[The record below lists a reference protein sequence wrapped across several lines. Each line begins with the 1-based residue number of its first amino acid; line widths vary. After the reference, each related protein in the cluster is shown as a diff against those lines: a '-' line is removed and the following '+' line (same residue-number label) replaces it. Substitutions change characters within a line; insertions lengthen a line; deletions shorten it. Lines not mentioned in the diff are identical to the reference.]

1 MEHHFSDRDGWRKW
15 LAENHSSYDELSMI
29 IYKKHTGKKCVA
41 YNDAVEEALCFG
53 WIDGK
58 IKRVNEDYYTI
69 RFTPRNP
76 KSRWSATNLNRVNKM
91 IAENRMTPAGLLAFN
106 EYVKKPDLGYDN
118 RSSGE
123 TKIPEDLNE
132 ALNNNETALNH
143 FIGFPPSA
151 KRIYIGWLNSAKRPE
166 TRKTRIIKI
175 VKASELNKKPGMT
188 I

>member
-1 MEHHFSDRDGWRKW
+1 MELYFSDREGWRDW
-15 LAENHSSYDELSMI
+15 LAENHNSSDELSMI

-58 IKRVNEDYYTI
+58 IKRVNDDYYII

-76 KSRWSATNLNRVNKM
+76 KSRWSAINLERVNKM

-106 EYVKKPDLGYDN
+106 EYLKKPGLGYDN

-123 TKIPEDLNE
+123 IEVPSDLDK
-132 ALNNNETALNH
+132 ALNNNIDALNNFH
-143 FIGFPPSA
+143 KFPPSA
-151 KRIYIGWLNSAKRPE
+151 KRTYIGWLNSAKRPE
-166 TRKTRIIKI
+166 TRKSRIIKI
-175 VKASELNKKPGMT
+175 VKASETNKRPGMS